1 MKWGFFFITIFYL
14 FSCSNFYRAPQSE
27 ISHAYLHVVFDIDWT
42 IVSNYESEVSKLS
55 KSAEEK
61 IHYVEGKPYI
71 VRDHTIELI
80 ESLLAK
86 NINISF
92 FSGGTKSRN
101 IDLLSKIILSDGR
114 SLKEIAYKIKSFD
127 DLTKVP
133 NIPETAKFQE
143 RFKKDLLKIT
153 DDLSKVIII
162 DDAFNFFVNEEQK
175 KNRLFLGPTYK
186 YFEEYVAIGKKSGE
200 YIPKSYDEWIFD
212 RDKFKIIENLIN
224 DALSLK
230 KTKQLSFVEA
240 VYLMHEKYN
249 LESGNYNLYTHK
261 LRLPKIITDPV
272 ISGACGDLI
281 IPFVK

>member
-1 MKWGFFFITIFYL
+1 MKWGFFL
-14 FSCSNFYRAPQSE
+14 FTLFFLFACANQVRLPQSE
-27 ISHAYLHVVFDIDWT
+27 ISHADLHVVFDIDWT

-114 SLKEIAYKIKSFD
+114 SLKEIAFKIKSFE
-127 DLTKVP
+127 DLTKVQ

-175 KNRLFLGPTYK
+175 KNRLFLGPTFK
-186 YFEEYVAIGKKSGE
+186 YFEEYEAIGKISGE
-200 YIPKSYDEWIFD
+200 YIPKSYDEWLFD
-212 RDKFKIIENLIN
+212 RDKFKIIENLIE
-224 DALSLK
+224 DALMIQKS
-230 KTKQLSFVEA
+230 KQVSFVDA
-240 VYLMHEKYN
+240 VFMVREKYN
-249 LESGNYNLYTHK
+249 LESGNYNLYTQK
-261 LRLPKIITDPV
+261 LRLPKVIKEPV
-272 ISGACGDLI
+272 ISGACGDLVL
-281 IPFVK
+281 PFVK